1 MGSRQLLI
9 LILAAALAACSPAP
23 AEPPPLD
30 SMATVVAATLSA
42 LAPAADSA
50 TEIPVAST
58 LPEPSPA
65 APASAP
71 IVRVA
76 YTNAGNIWL
85 AEGDAPPAQLTS
97 SGAAENVWISD
108 DGQKVVFTRRPSA
121 DGPVEIRAVNRDGSG
136 ETVLVGSDAWNGL
149 YGHASFVFNDLQS
162 MDFIPGTHQLLL
174 NTRGVP
180 EGPGLAR
187 YNDLLQLDADSGA
200 LASLRAPGSRGRFP
214 DLPGRAETRLDP
226 A

>member
-23 AEPPPLD
+23 AEPPTLD

-42 LAPAADSA
+42 LAPAADST

-65 APASAP
+65 APASPP

-136 ETVLVGSDAWNGL
+136 EAVLATGDTWNGL
-149 YGHASFVFNDLQS
+149 YPHEIFLFNDLQK
-162 MDFIPGTHQLLL
+162 MGFIPGTHRLLL

-200 LASLRAPGSRGRFP
+200 LTSLRAPGSRGRFP